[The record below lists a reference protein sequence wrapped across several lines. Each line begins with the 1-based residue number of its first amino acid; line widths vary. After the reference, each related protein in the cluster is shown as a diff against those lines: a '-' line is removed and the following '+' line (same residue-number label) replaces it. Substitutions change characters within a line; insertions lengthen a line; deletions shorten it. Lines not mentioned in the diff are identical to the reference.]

1 MSNQKTGHSVKTET
15 LQEKPVPLA
24 ERIRTAEAEE
34 EALFRK
40 LASMPKMTLL
50 QIQTMLDEANRRID
64 ELPRSK
70 GFFDW
75 VDRELWAA
83 FIGFLFGFAF
93 GFGYFVV
100 AVHESILK

>member
-1 MSNQKTGHSVKTET
+1 MSNQKIGHSVKTGISPS
-15 LQEKPVPLA
+15 KPGRVA

-34 EALFRK
+34 EALFHK

-64 ELPRSK
+64 ELPSSK

-75 VDRELWAA
+75 VDREFWAA

-93 GFGYFVV
+93 GFGYFVA